1 MECEQDE
8 KGKRWWRDNSCL
20 PAREGGEP
28 LSEEITKPHPPAPGR
43 YLSLVVHLWV
53 SEDGELLRGTI
64 ADAHTGKRL
73 AIDLSA
79 LAALLRESLAQ
90 APGQGGNAQDG
101 GGMTEERPAI
111 ET

>member
-1 MECEQDE
+1 
-8 KGKRWWRDNSCL
+8 L
-20 PAREGGEP
+20 GED
-28 LSEEITKPHPPAPGR
+28 STKPQPRAAGG

-53 SEDGELLRGTI
+53 GADGELLRGTI

-90 APGQGGNAQDG
+90 APGQGGNAQDEG
-101 GGMTEERPAI
+101 EQ
-111 ET
+111 